1 MTNADRD
8 PKEALLDA
16 ALPHVPFDGWTEA
29 AFKAAIA
36 DSGVEAALA
45 SALCPRGAVDLA
57 LAFHKRGD
65 REMLERLE
73 KADLSGLRFRDRIAA
88 AVRFRLEAVEDREL
102 VRRGTTLFALP
113 QYAADGAKA
122 IWETCDAIWT
132 ALGDSSEDIN
142 WYTKRATL
150 AGVYSAT
157 VLYWLGDDSPD
168 HENTWA
174 FLDRRID
181 NVMQIEKAKAQ
192 IRENP
197 LLKGLFA
204 GPLWALGQVKA
215 PPKSRRD
222 DLPGSLNHHYQEQ
235 E

>member
-1 MTNADRD
+1 MTHADQD

-16 ALPHVPFDGWTEA
+16 ALSHVPFDGWTDVTFRA
-29 AFKAAIA
+29 AV
-36 DSGVEAALA
+36 DESGLEPALA
-45 SALCPRGAVDLA
+45 RALCPRGAVDLA

-65 REMLERLE
+65 AEMLRRLE
-73 KADLSGLRFRDRIAA
+73 AEDLSGLRFRDRIAA
-88 AVRFRLEAVEDREL
+88 AVRFRIEAAEDREL
-102 VRRGTTLFALP
+102 VRRGTTLFSLP

-132 ALGDSSEDIN
+132 ALGDTSEDVN

-157 VLYWLGDDSPD
+157 ILYWLGDDSPG

-215 PPKSRRD
+215 PRRPSRE
-222 DLPGSLNHHYQEQ
+222 DLPGSLNRQHQEKQ
-235 E
+235 